1 MTKKIFNW
9 GLVIVWMSVIFFF
22 SSQPTIKATS
32 FHLLDF
38 IVKKNAHIIE
48 FFVLFLLIRRAL
60 PEKHLQTAFFLSL
73 LYAFSDETHQLFTPG
88 RTALLRDVAFDL
100 LGISI
105 ATLFSN
111 WKNSF
116 LGISLI

>member
-1 MTKKIFNW
+1 MTQKIIDW
-9 GLVIVWMSVIFFF
+9 SLVIAWMSLIFFF

-38 IVKKNAHIIE
+38 IIKKNAHIVE
-48 FFVLFLLIRRAL
+48 FFILFLLLRRAL
-60 PEKHLQTAFFLSL
+60 PPNHFRTAFFLAL

-88 RTALLRDVAFDL
+88 RTALFRDIVFDS
-100 LGISI
+100 LGIS
-105 ATLFSN
+105 AALLLSQR
-111 WKNSF
+111 KNSF